1 MNPSLI
7 KRGDIYYANL
17 NPVIGSEQGG
27 FRPVLIIQNNI
38 QNKHSPT
45 VIVAAITSKK
55 KPALNTHVSLR
66 GCSNLSSTSIVMLE
80 QLRTIDKSRLKEFI
94 GSVDEILMQRIN
106 VALMKS
112 TALTKPKLKPL
123 IDKRD
128 PGMELTLCS
137 TCASAF
143 YYSPE
148 HFIKRIDP
156 AQYIKE
162 HCCICNTRTGYDF
175 IIFKKSIL

>member
-1 MNPSLI
+1 MNSKTI
-7 KRGDIYYANL
+7 KRGDIFYANL
-17 NPVIGSEQGG
+17 NPVTGSEQGG
-27 FRPVLIIQNNI
+27 IRPVLVIQNNI
-38 QNKHSPT
+38 QNRNSPT

-55 KPALNTHVSLR
+55 KPALNTHVSLKD
-66 GCSNLSSTSIVMLE
+66 CSFLTTTSIVMLE
-80 QLRTIDKSRLKEFI
+80 QLRTIDKSRLKEHL
-94 GSVDEILMQRIN
+94 GSLEDSLMRRVN

-112 TALTKPKLKPL
+112 TALTKHKQKTG
-123 IDKRD
+123 IIKND
-128 PGMELTLCS
+128 PGIELTLCNA
-137 TCASAF
+137 CASAF

-148 HFIKRIDP
+148 HFIKRVDP